1 MFPRQTKQMDTVFIK
16 GLFQARDARRT
27 TVNKWCRDYTKL
39 AGISPEAGALVAASV
54 AFGCCDRFR
63 SRLTFAYDA
72 SAIGIAVAARIGL
85 AGSVAVSSIMPYETA
100 RASSAVS

>member
-1 MFPRQTKQMDTVFIK
+1 MDTVFIK

-54 AFGCCDRFR
+54 AFGCCDR
-63 SRLTFAYDA
+63 S
-72 SAIGIAVAARIGL
+72 
-85 AGSVAVSSIMPYETA
+85 A
-100 RASSAVS
+100 RA